1 MPGRDRRDFGGIRRE
16 QIAAPH
22 DMQVRPQH
30 DEIEAA
36 DLARHKSPC
45 WMRPAGRLFFLL
57 AQAGE
62 GVAHG
67 AMDDGY

>member
-1 MPGRDRRDFGGIRRE
+1 
-16 QIAAPH
+16 
-22 DMQVRPQH
+22 
-30 DEIEAA
+30 
-36 DLARHKSPC
+36 
-45 WMRPAGRLFFLL
+45 MRPAGRLFFLL